1 MNTDPTSPTGSD
13 LRKLAFDLSTHY
25 AQEKGLVPRP
35 TPMKA
40 LIDGNITVADLERR
54 LKLAGLEM
62 YPDASGANF
71 IRTIE
76 AGNLHRELV
85 KAERAVARMESE
97 QYVYDAVSGSREEP
111 TISLRRPSRD
121 VDGEL
126 DDLLDREAFGE

>member
-1 MNTDPTSPTGSD
+1 MTD
-13 LRKLAFDLSTHY
+13 LRKLAFDLSTIY
-25 AQEKGLVPRP
+25 AQERGLVPRP

-40 LIDGNITVADLERR
+40 LIDGNITVVDLERR

-85 KAERAVARMESE
+85 RAERDVARITEIVGYDSDRCPVTREVPVPDPDAQRDAYLDEMEE
-97 QYVYDAVSGSREEP
+97 RW
-111 TISLRRPSRD
+111 
-121 VDGEL
+121 
-126 DDLLDREAFGE
+126 